1 MVSETNQ
8 AAETFDFIH
17 MIGNCLLHVIVM
29 SCHDLSS
36 LKYLYKGFDFV
47 FRLLLYLYTGLGE
60 FGCVSEFTLVR
71 GDIDGVFITDID
83 CRCDTVLAVSNKGE
97 VFGWG
102 NSEYGQFDMI
112 TQEPQIAS
120 PTHLPVNDVCG
131 QVKAVAAAGTKCAV
145 VNGKMLSMCLILL
158 TQCRFDSSTSEVLT
172 VGNFFLKCYV

>member
-1 MVSETNQ
+1 
-8 AAETFDFIH
+8 
-17 MIGNCLLHVIVM
+17 M

-36 LKYLYKGFDFV
+36 LKYLYKV
-47 FRLLLYLYTGLGE
+47 LILYLLLYLYTGLGE

-145 VNGKMLSMCLILL
+145 VNGKMLSLCLILL
-158 TQCRFDSSTSEVLT
+158 TQCRFDSSSLEVLT
-172 VGNFFLKCYV
+172 VGNFFEMLCIRMQAF